1 MSKRSWFPALLAGAT
16 VLGACAGGP
25 AAVPAPTPEN
35 LAALEAAQAQQP
47 RDAGIM
53 TRLGIA
59 YYDAKRYDR
68 ARDVLQSAL
77 VVNRDNYAATVYLG
91 LAREELGQMDSARVA
106 YGAAAKLAKTERQR
120 AEIGNRLI
128 LLARREIRVAA
139 QHAIQQESTLSRQA
153 PTPNTI
159 AVFPFRYTG
168 SNAEVAPLS
177 RGLTHLMITDLAKLS
192 RFTLLE
198 RERVQ
203 ALVDEL
209 QLAESNRADPA
220 TGARSGRLLRAAQ
233 VVQGSVGEMPGGTD
247 LRLDAAIVDANN
259 AAVVASGSANDRL
272 QQLFALQKAVL
283 FRLVDQLGITLTP
296 AERRALSERPT
307 ADLQAFLA
315 FSRGLEAEDRGD
327 YETANANFSAALA
340 RDPNFRAA
348 RDRQNAV
355 TRTQQALVITAPELA
370 GLDTRQGVPDVSSP
384 TTDAAAAAGRTAVL
398 RVGII
403 NTVPSTG
410 STLTTRLGTGPVSRQ
425 PTTRTDLTET
435 FGGNGIDPP
444 LSGTIII
451 IITRP

>member
-1 MSKRSWFPALLAGAT
+1 MFQRIWSPAFLAGAIL
-16 VLGACAGGP
+16 LGACAGGSAP
-25 AAVPAPTPEN
+25 VPAPTPEN
-35 LAALEAAQAQQP
+35 LAALEAAQAQEP

-68 ARDVLQSAL
+68 ARDVLASAL

-91 LAREELGQMDSARVA
+91 LAQEELGQLDSARVA
-106 YGAAAKLAKTERQR
+106 YESAAKIAKTQRQR
-120 AEIGNRLI
+120 AEIGNRLE

-139 QHAIQQESTLSRQA
+139 QRAIQQESLLSLEA
-153 PTPNTI
+153 PRPNTI

-168 SNAEVAPLS
+168 SNPDVAPLS
-177 RGLTHLMITDLAKLS
+177 RGLTHLMITDLSKLS

-209 QLAESNRADPA
+209 ALAEANRVDPA

-233 VVQGSVGEMPGGTD
+233 VVQGSVGEVPAGTE
-247 LRLDAAIVDANN
+247 LRLDAAIVDATN
-259 AAVVASGSANDRL
+259 ARVVASGSANDQL
-272 QQLFALQKAVL
+272 QQLFQLEKAVL

-327 YETANANFSAALA
+327 YEAANGHFSAALA

-348 RDRQNAV
+348 RERQTAV
-355 TRTQQALVITAPELA
+355 GKVTQALAVTAPELA
-370 GLDTRQGVPDVSSP
+370 GLGPDRSIPDDGITPSGP
-384 TTDAAAAAGRTAVL
+384 ATIAGRGPIL
-398 RVGII
+398 RTGVF
-403 NTVPSTG
+403 NTVPSVG
-410 STLTTRLGTGPVSRQ
+410 STLTTRMGNGPVSRQ